1 MPWVGFLTGHG
12 ERDMDQI
19 GERGYNLFAK
29 NKLFRHSLPNQG
41 FDVTGVTLEQDI
53 PDSIN
58 IIVIADMHTA
68 LSENEMRH
76 LQNYIARGG
85 NLFIAGE
92 PTRQEAM
99 NPIVEQ
105 FGVQFMPGR
114 LVRKSEHYDPDM
126 IFSLPRPAAW
136 KLSYPFGYLFRRFI
150 PMPTCVGL
158 DYSLAEEKGFE
169 VTTLFTS
176 DTLHTWN
183 EVETCLLYTS
193 PSPRDCS

>member
-1 MPWVGFLTGHG
+1 M
-12 ERDMDQI
+12 
-19 GERGYNLFAK
+19 
-29 NKLFRHSLPNQG
+29 
-41 FDVTGVTLEQDI
+41 TGVTLEQDI

-136 KLSYPFGYLFRRFI
+136 NYLILSVTCFG
-150 PMPTCVGL
+150 GL
-158 DYSLAEEKGFE
+158 SR
-169 VTTLFTS
+169 
-176 DTLHTWN
+176 
-183 EVETCLLYTS
+183 CLPVWGWIILWPKRKDS
-193 PSPRDCS
+193 M